1 MTWTLRCHQ
10 ELRCEVEASS
20 QEERTEKDRKAV
32 GQNLLSAYTPGR
44 QKKRKLSEE
53 NGEKRYRKRSRGVQG
68 QKQPRIQPGHSTL
81 IPGERAQITHSP
93 CPHHS
98 PCTCPLC
105 SCCQR
110 EPRCKPNLNRTK
122 HMMVGQKERQ
132 EASEGCG
139 VQT

>member
-68 QKQPRIQPGHSTL
+68 QKQPRKRSLKGKKYSKYL
-81 IPGERAQITHSP
+81 GAEKSSRAVIEKQ
-93 CPHHS
+93 
-98 PCTCPLC
+98 L
-105 SCCQR
+105 
-110 EPRCKPNLNRTK
+110 
-122 HMMVGQKERQ
+122 
-132 EASEGCG
+132 
-139 VQT
+139 